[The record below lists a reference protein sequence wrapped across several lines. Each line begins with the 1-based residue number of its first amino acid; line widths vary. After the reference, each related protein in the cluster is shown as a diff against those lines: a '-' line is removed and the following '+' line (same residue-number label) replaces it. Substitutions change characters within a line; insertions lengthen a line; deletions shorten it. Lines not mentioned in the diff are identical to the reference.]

1 MEDRE
6 LTERL
11 DRLEEML
18 LEVYY
23 GDIGIDEGQKQIIES
38 IRELSVSV
46 EVLKETMTGN
56 SNSEAIKQDGTEAV
70 KH

>member
-1 MEDRE
+1 MKDKE

-11 DRLEEML
+11 DRLEEMV

-46 EVLKETMTGN
+46 EVLKDTMTGN
-56 SNSEAIKQDGTEAV
+56 SNMEAIKQDGTEAV